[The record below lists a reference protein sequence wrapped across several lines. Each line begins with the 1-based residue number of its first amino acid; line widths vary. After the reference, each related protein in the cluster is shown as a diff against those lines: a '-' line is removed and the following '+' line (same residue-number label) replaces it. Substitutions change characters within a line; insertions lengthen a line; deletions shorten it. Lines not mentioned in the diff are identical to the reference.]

1 MGLFIYMSYSKV
13 YSSGNSRRNVCKE
26 FLLRLH
32 RFIARR
38 GMPQQVVS
46 DNAQQ
51 FKAARSV
58 LKRAWR
64 DVVTD
69 KEVRENLLLIK
80 VYNGNL

>member
-1 MGLFIYMSYSKV
+1 MGLFIYMSYSKG
-13 YSSGNSRRNVCKE
+13 YSSGISRRNVCEE
-26 FLLRLH
+26 FLLRLR

-58 LKRAWR
+58 LERAWR